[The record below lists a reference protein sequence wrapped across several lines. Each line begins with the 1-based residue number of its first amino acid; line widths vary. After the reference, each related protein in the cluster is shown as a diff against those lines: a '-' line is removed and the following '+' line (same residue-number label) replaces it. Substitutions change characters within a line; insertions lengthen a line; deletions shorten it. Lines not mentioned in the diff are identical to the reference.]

1 MLSKRI
7 NEEQIDQRLY
17 KQKKKGQN
25 IKSQFKTSIDRNILK
40 AWSNNV

>member
-1 MLSKRI
+1 M
-7 NEEQIDQRLY
+7 
-17 KQKKKGQN
+17 KQNKLIKGYIKKKKGQN